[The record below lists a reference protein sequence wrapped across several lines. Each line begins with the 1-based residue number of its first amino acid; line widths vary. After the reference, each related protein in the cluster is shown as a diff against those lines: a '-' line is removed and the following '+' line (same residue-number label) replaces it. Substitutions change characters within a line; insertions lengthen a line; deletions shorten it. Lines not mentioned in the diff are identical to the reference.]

1 MSPGVSLFV
10 IAISFLTYILS
21 PLYIS
26 LSFIVYSVAPQ
37 CRPVLNIVV
46 LSHIYCMP
54 IPIILSYCIYRRP
67 YTYWRPSS
75 YITTPPYTLSPL
87 SYITSPYTIRR
98 PSSYIT
104 PPPPL
109 YNWTSFLVYNAPL
122 YNWTSF
128 LVYIVAPNRPCISSL
143 VKEQGIGVLY
153 EVIKYGRGDHF
164 QWSPKWCM
172 LDLITPERIWSPLC
186 NELWTHIYVPE

>member
-54 IPIILSYCIYRRP
+54 IPIILNYCIYRRS

-75 YITTPPYTLSPL
+75 YIT
-87 SYITSPYTIRR
+87 SPYTIGR
-98 PSSYIT
+98 PSSYISS
-104 PPPPL
+104 PL
-109 YNWTSFLVYNAPL
+109 IYRL
-122 YNWTSF
+122 
-128 LVYIVAPNRPCISSL
+128 CISSL

-172 LDLITPERIWSPLC
+172 LDLITPKRIWSSLC
-186 NELWTHIYVPE
+186 NKLGTYIYVPE